1 LDSVFGKPII
11 PEYGSRKGEDL
22 VTLIHNVFTL
32 PFGRGLRR
40 RFSSEN
46 YAFLKFLAWLFDIYF
61 PNRLCCWTTERKP
74 RLRGF
79 GGHNG
84 ASHLLKQIAGVNLL
98 AATRMCRVMTWY
110 GSDKGG
116 YFHNYTVVYESLFK
130 RLRTQ
135 PLQIFELGLGYNDL
149 MVTSNTRTAGRPG
162 ASLRAWRDL
171 FPNALIYGAD
181 IDRTVLFQEKNI
193 KTFYC
198 DQLNSDA
205 IKELWGQPELS
216 GGADIII
223 EDGLHTFD
231 ANVSF
236 LRGSLDRVR
245 PNGYYI
251 IEDIEG
257 TYTGDWLELLESTYA
272 MQYPMYEFVL
282 ASLPHPKN
290 KTDNN
295 MLIIHRPSL
304 GCQ

>member
-1 LDSVFGKPII
+1 
-11 PEYGSRKGEDL
+11 

-32 PFGRGLRR
+32 PFGRRLRR

-46 YAFLKFLAWLFDIYF
+46 YALVKFLGWLFDIYF
-61 PNRLCCWTTERKP
+61 PNRVCCWVTERKP
-74 RLRGF
+74 SLRSF
-79 GGHNG
+79 GGQNG
-84 ASHLLKQIAGVNLL
+84 ASHLLKQIADVNLL
-98 AATRMCRVMTWY
+98 ATTRMCRVMTSH

-116 YFHNYTVVYESLFK
+116 YYHNYTVVYESLFK
-130 RLRTQ
+130 KRLTQ
-135 PLQIFELGLGYNDL
+135 PLHIFELGLGYNDL
-149 MVTSNTRTAGRPG
+149 RVTSNMRTAGQPG
-162 ASLRAWRDL
+162 ASLRGWRDL

-181 IDRTVLFQEKNI
+181 IDRTVLFQEKRI

-198 DQLNSDA
+198 DQLDLDA
-205 IKELWGQPELS
+205 IQELWEQPELS

-257 TYTGDWLELLESTYA
+257 TNTSEWLELLESTYA
-272 MQYPMYEFVL
+272 AQYPTYEFVL

-290 KTDNN
+290 KIDNN
-295 MLIIHRPSL
+295 MLIVHRPAF

>member
-1 LDSVFGKPII
+1 
-11 PEYGSRKGEDL
+11 
-22 VTLIHNVFTL
+22 
-32 PFGRGLRR
+32 
-40 RFSSEN
+40 
-46 YAFLKFLAWLFDIYF
+46 
-61 PNRLCCWTTERKP
+61 
-74 RLRGF
+74 
-79 GGHNG
+79 
-84 ASHLLKQIAGVNLL
+84 
-98 AATRMCRVMTWY
+98 MTWY

-135 PLQIFELGLGYNDL
+135 PLRIFELGLGYNDL
-149 MVTSNTRTAGRPG
+149 MVRSDTRTAGRPG

-198 DQLNSDA
+198 DQLNPDA

-223 EDGLHTFD
+223 EDGLHSFD

-257 TYTGDWLELLESTYA
+257 ALTGDWLELLESTYA

-295 MLIIHRPSL
+295 MLIIYRPL
-304 GCQ
+304 E